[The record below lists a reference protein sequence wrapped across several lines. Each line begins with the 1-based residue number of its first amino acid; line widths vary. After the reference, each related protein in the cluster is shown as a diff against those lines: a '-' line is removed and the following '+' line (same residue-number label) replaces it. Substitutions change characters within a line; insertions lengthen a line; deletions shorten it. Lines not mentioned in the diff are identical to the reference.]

1 MLMPDNAV
9 VLLDALLAERD
20 RLRGGD
26 PPPADQA
33 FELFAFEQCLKDED
47 LSDEEIAN
55 GQVGGGD
62 DGGVDGLY
70 CFLNGNLLEEDAEL
84 LHEGF
89 DATSVRREAELVLVV
104 IQGKTTTSFGET
116 AFEKLAV
123 TLTAFLDLTKTD
135 EELGALFS
143 EAIVVRFSIFR
154 IAWQRLAT
162 RHPKIAVR
170 VYYATKGDTG
180 NVHEKVQTR
189 ADLLVKQIEIDV
201 PKASA
206 TVDLMGARD
215 LVDLAGREKSYT
227 LELTFQENA
236 TARDSHIALVT
247 LDDYFAFISDN
258 TALRKHIFDWNVR
271 DYEGAVEVN
280 REIIASLADGDAPEF
295 WWLNNGVTVICSRAS
310 VTGKTFSL
318 DDVQIV
324 NGLQSSAT
332 IYDYLRTAEPDDPAR
347 TRAILIR
354 IIVTDDYGTRD
365 RVIRATNRQT
375 SVPAASLRATD
386 QIQRDLETFFLSEDW
401 FYERR
406 KNYYRNLG
414 KTPARTVSIPYLAQ
428 SIMAVGLS
436 DPSNSR
442 ARPSSLLKRDADY
455 TRIFDPRV
463 ELKIYLWIAKVQ
475 KAVDEFLRSDEA
487 GATAAERTNLRFYV
501 SMLVVALRFAGR
513 VYNPRQL
520 SDLCG
525 VEFSIDEM
533 VAALTQVRSSLN
545 AFQAAH
551 GSELDKIAK
560 NKEFAE
566 ALLDGA
572 FGGVDGGSN
581 QTDEPDQGSDV
592 EKNEP
597 RPDAAPSG

>member
-1 MLMPDNAV
+1 MPDNAI

-20 RLRGGD
+20 RMRGGD
-26 PPPADQA
+26 PRPADQA
-33 FELFAFEQCLKDED
+33 FELFAFEQCLKEED

-62 DGGVDGLY
+62 DGGVDGVY
-70 CFLNGNLLEEDAEL
+70 CFLNGNLLEEDAEVL
-84 LHEGF
+84 QEGF

-104 IQGKTTTSFGET
+104 IQGKTTASFGET

-123 TLTAFLDLTKTD
+123 TLTEFLDLTKAD
-135 EELGALFS
+135 EELRELFS
-143 EAIVVRFSIFR
+143 EAIVARFSIFR
-154 IAWQRLAT
+154 TAWQRLAT

-180 NVHEKVQTR
+180 NIHDKVQTR
-189 ADLLVKQIEIDV
+189 ADLLVTQITTDV

-206 TVDLMGARD
+206 TVDLLGSRE
-215 LVDLAGREKSYT
+215 LIDLAGREKSYT

-247 LDDYFAFISDN
+247 LDDYFAFISDDG
-258 TALRKHIFDWNVR
+258 ALRKHIFDWNVR

-280 REIIASLADGDAPEF
+280 REIIASLADAYAPEF

-332 IYDYLRTAEPDDPAR
+332 IYDYLRDAEPDVPAP
-347 TRAILIR
+347 RAILVR

-428 SIMAVGLS
+428 AIMAVGLS

-455 TRIFDPRV
+455 TRIFDPHV

-475 KAVDEFLRSDEA
+475 KAVDEFLRSNEA
-487 GATAAERTNLRFYV
+487 GTTAAERTNLRFYV

-520 SDLCG
+520 GDLCG
-525 VEFSIDEM
+525 AEFSTDEM
-533 VAALTQVRSSLN
+533 VAALTQVRSSLG
-545 AFQAAH
+545 AFQTAH
-551 GSELDKIAK
+551 GGEVDKIAK

-566 ALLDGA
+566 ALLEDA
-572 FGGVDGGSN
+572 FGAAGSG
-581 QTDEPDQGSDV
+581 TDQADDPDQAEEQKDGL
-592 EKNEP
+592 
-597 RPDAAPSG
+597 RPDAAP